1 MYNDEELND
10 KQDYQYQDNLCQKC
24 HQRYIDTSESEYSI
38 LCSSCREEQIKYPI
52 PKVFIPIFIILIL
65 LVGISFRQFPTLL
78 KEYKV
83 YAKADEKV
91 NEGYLSDTLDNLLNI
106 LKEHPDADKVA
117 IKLTDIAMENGMY
130 DYAGYILD
138 KYLAGKEFDDDI
150 YDKLSSYVDDIE
162 RYYETYDSCNEILKK
177 AYEDNNNNFNEEK
190 ATEELL
196 NLLNDNSKN
205 KSLIYYCLGR
215 STEDTDLAK
224 SYLEKSLEEDPK
236 MMQSK
241 VAIGNTL
248 RRGNNFDE
256 ANKKFQEILAEDKT
270 NEGALRG
277 LAVLEMLKGNNEKGL
292 QLAKDA
298 YISNA
303 NGEYIFETL
312 LIALKINNKEEDL
325 QKYKEEFLASGY
337 EFDDETLELLEGNTD
352 LYSYYINE

>member
-1 MYNDEELND
+1 MYNDEELNEE
-10 KQDYQYQDNLCQKC
+10 QDYQYEDGLCQKC
-24 HQRYIDTSESEYSI
+24 HQRYIDTSKSEYSI

-83 YAKADEKV
+83 YVKADEKV
-91 NEGYLSDTLDNLLNI
+91 NEGYLSDTLDDLLDI

-138 KYLAGKEFDDDI
+138 KYLTGKKFDKAI

-162 RYYETYDSCNEILKK
+162 RYYTTYQLCNEILEK
-177 AYEDNNNNFNEEK
+177 AYDNNNLNEEK

-205 KSLIYYCLGR
+205 KSLVYYCLGR
-215 STEDTDLAK
+215 TTENTDLAK

-248 RRGNNFDE
+248 RRGSNFDE
-256 ANKKFQEILAEDKT
+256 AKKKFQEILEVDKT

-277 LAVLEMLKGNNEKGL
+277 IAVLEMLQGNNEEALK
-292 QLAKDA
+292 LAKDA

-303 NGEYIFETL
+303 NGEYIYETF
-312 LIALKINNKEEDL
+312 LIALKLNNKEEDF
-325 QKYKEEFLASGY
+325 QKYKKEFEDAGY
-337 EFDDETLELLEGNTD
+337 TLDDETVELLNGNSD
-352 LYSYYINE
+352 LNSYYINE